1 MSDGRPH
8 ALDLFRLNGRTALIT
23 GGARGLGL
31 VMAEALAEAGAS
43 VCLTSR
49 TPGAAQ
55 DAAAS
60 LASTTGGRV
69 VGVTSELTTSAA
81 VEHLSRQVA
90 DAVGHVDILVNN
102 AGINI
107 RGNIGEISEADWD
120 AVMDANLKAP
130 FLVARAF
137 GPAMCA
143 RGWGRVIT
151 LSSMLGTIALPG
163 RSPYASSKA
172 AVLGLTR
179 VLALEWAPGRDRQ
192 RDLPRPLRHRDES
205 PAVERSGEIPGVRP
219 ETAARPLGR
228 VARGQGDC
236 PVPCLGRFVVH
247 DRHGA
252 RARRRLDRPV
262 SGLVRARRA
271 DNASM
276 WIGHVCLAAA
286 CVVAAAIDSPT
297 NAQGV
302 ATAPRVAVPAPL
314 DLSRYEKDVVAFEEA
329 DRTARPPAGGILF
342 VGSSIFRQW
351 TNLAAQMAP
360 LPVFNRAFG
369 GSRTAEQLHYMDR
382 IVLPYKPRVI
392 VYYCGS
398 NDVNANESAA
408 DIASRYEAF
417 SERVRQALP
426 DTRLYFASI
435 IRAPQK
441 RDRWSVVDDANA
453 RVREYSARTP
463 GRGYIDLHPALEETP
478 RQPRMDLYLP
488 DHLHYLPPAYDRIVE
503 LIRPVIT
510 AAWAEVSTDGASRR
524 Q

>member
-179 VLALEWAPGRDRQ
+179 VLALEWALGVTVNAICPGPFGTEMNRQ
-192 RDLPRPLRHRDES
+192 LLND
-205 PAVERSGEIPGVRP
+205 P
-219 ETAARPLGR
+219 EKYQAFVQKLPLGR
-228 VARGQGDC
+228 WG
-236 PVPCLGRFVVH
+236 
-247 DRHGA
+247 
-252 RARRRLDRPV
+252 
-262 SGLVRARRA
+262 
-271 DNASM
+271 
-276 WIGHVCLAAA
+276 
-286 CVVAAAIDSPT
+286 
-297 NAQGV
+297 
-302 ATAPRVAVPAPL
+302 
-314 DLSRYEKDVVAFEEA
+314 E
-329 DRTARPPAGGILF
+329 
-342 VGSSIFRQW
+342 
-351 TNLAAQMAP
+351 
-360 LPVFNRAFG
+360 
-369 GSRTAEQLHYMDR
+369 LHEVKG
-382 IVLPYKPRVI
+382 IVLFL
-392 VYYCGS
+392 
-398 NDVNANESAA
+398 
-408 DIASRYEAF
+408 ASDASSF
-417 SERVRQALP
+417 MTGTAL
-426 DTRLYFASI
+426 
-435 IRAPQK
+435 
-441 RDRWSVVDDANA
+441 
-453 RVREYSARTP
+453 
-463 GRGYIDLHPALEETP
+463 AL
-478 RQPRMDLYLP
+478 DGGW
-488 DHLHYLPPAYDRIVE
+488 
-503 LIRPVIT
+503 T
-510 AAWAEVSTDGASRR
+510 A